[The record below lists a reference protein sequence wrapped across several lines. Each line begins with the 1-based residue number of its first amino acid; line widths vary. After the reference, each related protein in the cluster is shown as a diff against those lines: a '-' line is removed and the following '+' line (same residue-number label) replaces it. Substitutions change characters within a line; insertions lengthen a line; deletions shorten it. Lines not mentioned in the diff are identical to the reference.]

1 MLIMDLPI
9 IYNFLIYK
17 IWHPLFMDKFLEKL
31 FPVFTIFHIN
41 SLILGGGFLIWD
53 KFINSKIQKYR
64 KEKSVKNLTS
74 SKHEILIENEI
85 QKKTQSS
92 NKKNIIELNRRSFI
106 KTTGIA
112 LGTGLIASKTL
123 NAMNTTFDFIIIN
136 KKYRIPGLP
145 ENFKGLKIAF
155 ISDVHSSVYMQK
167 PQMKKYVSEVMKL
180 KADVIFVTGDF
191 VNSKVSEVYPFAEVF
206 TDLKAPMGVFG
217 VTGNHDYYSGDIETV
232 VKEIEQCGIK
242 ILRNENLSLERNGE
256 KIHLLGIDDKYS
268 KSVQEYV
275 ETGKTE
281 IGAVENLIK
290 GIPEVEKKIL
300 LCHKPYYF
308 DDYAKLGM
316 DLVLSGHTHGGQ
328 LVFAKFGN
336 IPISFATII
345 SKYVAGA
352 YRTKSNP
359 ESLLYVNSGLAAVG
373 IPVRLNCPP
382 EISLITLG

>member
-1 MLIMDLPI
+1 
-9 IYNFLIYK
+9 
-17 IWHPLFMDKFLEKL
+17 
-31 FPVFTIFHIN
+31 
-41 SLILGGGFLIWD
+41 
-53 KFINSKIQKYR
+53 
-64 KEKSVKNLTS
+64 
-74 SKHEILIENEI
+74 
-85 QKKTQSS
+85 
-92 NKKNIIELNRRSFI
+92 
-106 KTTGIA
+106 
-112 LGTGLIASKTL
+112 
-123 NAMNTTFDFIIIN
+123 
-136 KKYRIPGLP
+136 
-145 ENFKGLKIAF
+145 
-155 ISDVHSSVYMQK
+155 
-167 PQMKKYVSEVMKL
+167 MKL

-345 SKYVAGA
+345 SKYVAG
-352 YRTKSNP
+352 
-359 ESLLYVNSGLAAVG
+359 
-373 IPVRLNCPP
+373 RLNCPP